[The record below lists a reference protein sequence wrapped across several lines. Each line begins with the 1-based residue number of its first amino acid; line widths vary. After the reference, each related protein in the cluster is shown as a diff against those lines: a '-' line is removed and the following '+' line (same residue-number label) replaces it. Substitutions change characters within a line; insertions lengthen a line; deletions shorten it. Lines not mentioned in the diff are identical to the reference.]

1 MVLLITKIIIGAI
14 WGITSL
20 LTSSIFAALFIPEK
34 ERLLLRCFYT
44 ILLLVPALI
53 IVPLSFAAF
62 TLIIATGFCLLLT
75 IIGPK
80 AIAEL
85 ILNGIPEMDD
95 SGAYVDPIT
104 KASGTPRDD

>member
-1 MVLLITKIIIGAI
+1 MLWLIIKIVIGAV

-20 LTSSIFAALFIPEK
+20 LTSSMFAALFVPEK
-34 ERLLLRCFYT
+34 ERLILRCFYT
-44 ILLLVPALI
+44 VLLLVPALI

-85 ILNGIPEMDD
+85 VLNGIPQMEEPDNL
-95 SGAYVDPIT
+95 DPIT
-104 KASGTPRDD
+104 KASGVDRDE

>member
-75 IIGPK
+75 IIGPRG
-80 AIAEL
+80 IVEL
-85 ILNGIPEMDD
+85 VLNGIPAMEEPDD
-95 SGAYVDPIT
+95 LDPIT
-104 KASGTPRDD
+104 KASGVDCND

>member
-1 MVLLITKIIIGAI
+1 MLLLISQIIIGTI

-20 LTSSIFAALFIPEK
+20 LTSSIFAALFVPEK
-34 ERLLLRCFYT
+34 ERLILRCFYT
-44 ILLLVPALI
+44 VLLLVPALI

-85 ILNGIPEMDD
+85 VLNGIPQMEEPDNL
-95 SGAYVDPIT
+95 DPIT
-104 KASGTPRDD
+104 KASGVDRDE